1 VLRYAEGAG
10 EAGRQQMSIMKIQI
24 WVRAV
29 VVIRIRAVAVIWN
42 RKLPITTKI
51 LLVTPYP

>member
-1 VLRYAEGAG
+1 LSAAEGAG